1 MHQKTENRPI
11 GGLDSDSENRLIA
24 DTDYRYAMN
33 IRNSIGY
40 DGQFGVLTNVKG
52 NVLVDNYTLPNGTNK
67 CIGSYYDKGENTTIY
82 FVWNSNGEH
91 LILRFYPNKK
101 SNLYPLGTI

>member
-11 GGLDSDSENRLIA
+11 GGLDSDSENRVIA

-52 NVLVDNYTLPNGTNK
+52 NVLIFLMM
-67 CIGSYYDKGENTTIY
+67 ISMTI
-82 FVWNSNGEH
+82 FMLV
-91 LILRFYPNKK
+91 IFYVMLSK
-101 SNLYPLGTI
+101 S